1 VNLAGTATAASDV
14 TTGLTVTGSATINVK
29 STGVDGTANNVL
41 ALTAADNQ
49 SVVVTGSQN
58 LTLTLTTTAVPATT
72 GFSIDGSA
80 FTGKL
85 TVTGTAATD
94 VVKGGS
100 GADII
105 SGGAGAA
112 GAAVADTLTGNAGA
126 DKFII
131 IAGAMATTFDTI
143 TDFVTKSDTIS
154 FGGDVGSS
162 TNYTEA
168 TTAVADFAA
177 ALAAANLVLTGNDS
191 VIDQYNVQQVGSD
204 VYIFQNDGVAVNA
217 DQVVKLTGV
226 ALTGIE
232 FGDIVA

>member
-1 VNLAGTATAASDV
+1 
-14 TTGLTVTGSATINVK
+14 
-29 STGVDGTANNVL
+29 
-41 ALTAADNQ
+41 
-49 SVVVTGSQN
+49 
-58 LTLTLTTTAVPATT
+58 
-72 GFSIDGSA
+72 
-80 FTGKL
+80 TGKL

-105 SGGAGAA
+105 SGGA

-204 VYIFQNDGVAVNA
+204 VYIFQNDGVTANA